1 VGLWLRRRRRWSGGE
16 EDGALF
22 YASLC
27 FGSYIPKLFCAILI
41 SDRIIQ
47 TNLAL
52 GPKIEVL
59 LDFWAA
65 WKHYRGSSKKQFPN
79 ILNS

>member
-1 VGLWLRRRRRWSGGE
+1 VRLRLRRRRRWSGGE

-22 YASLC
+22 YASLR

-47 TNLAL
+47 ANL

-59 LDFWAA
+59 LDFWAT
-65 WKHYRGSSKKQFPN
+65 WKHYMGPKKQFPN